1 MSCSWLHPTV
11 DLSSCGWIQVAG
23 YSVLWLT
30 WVSTAGYKLQLTPSY
45 GWLEPL
51 VLDTTLR
58 WFHPAT
64 DSSYGSLIRVAADS
78 ILWLTWVPQAGLD
91 LQLFYT
97 LCLCLLFSLFLK
109 EQCSFWLFQ
118 TKWFEKKFN
127 LQLLYL
133 PIVSW
138 TFILS
143 WATTHCPPS

>member
-1 MSCSWLHPTV
+1 M
-11 DLSSCGWIQVAG
+11 
-23 YSVLWLT
+23 
-30 WVSTAGYKLQLTPSY
+30 AGYKLLLTLSYDWLEFRQLDTSY
-45 GWLEPL
+45 SLLHPMADLSPWCWIQLYADSTLRQTQVMAAWYELQLILSCGWLE
-51 VLDTTLR
+51 
-58 WFHPAT
+58 FH
-64 DSSYGSLIRVAADS
+64 R
-78 ILWLTWVPQAGLD
+78 LD
-91 LQLFYT
+91 LTYSCFI